1 LLQLEEEKANR
12 IIEDTKQKVKSILKG
27 RAQNEVQQAES
38 AGLRDKQQKIK
49 QNALKK
55 RHQSLHIAMI
65 RNTTRNY
72 PLTRSFENEES
83 P

>member
-27 RAQNEVQQAES
+27 RAENEAQQAES

-55 RHQSLHIAMI
+55 RH
-65 RNTTRNY
+65 
-72 PLTRSFENEES
+72 
-83 P
+83 